1 MATNPPSTPV
11 PATKPAAG
19 PAAREDQLLALLLTT
34 IWATRTG
41 RELPPVPV
49 SELSPAELMDFWA
62 DDQLDHPPRRLL
74 LRAALTPGHGG
85 SECGN

>member
-1 MATNPPSTPV
+1 MATNPPITPV

-19 PAAREDQLLALLLTT
+19 PAGRDDQLLALLLTT

-49 SELSPAELMDFWA
+49 SELSAAELMDFWA
-62 DDQLDHPPRRLL
+62 DDEPDHPPRRRLM
-74 LRAALTPGHGG
+74 RAALAPGHAG
-85 SECGN
+85 SE

>member
-1 MATNPPSTPV
+1 MATNPPITPL

-41 RELPPVPV
+41 RDLPPVPV
-49 SELSPAELMDFWA
+49 SDLSPAELMEFWA
-62 DDQLDHPPRRLL
+62 DDQLDHPPRRVL
-74 LRAALTPGHGG
+74 LRATLTPGRAD
-85 SECGN
+85 SE

>member
-1 MATNPPSTPV
+1 MATNPPITPL

-19 PAAREDQLLALLLTT
+19 PAGRDDQLLALLLTT

-49 SELSPAELMDFWA
+49 SELSAAELMDFWA
-62 DDQLDHPPRRLL
+62 DDQLDHPPPPTAA
-74 LRAALTPGHGG
+74 RATITPVHTG
-85 SECGN
+85 SE

>member
-1 MATNPPSTPV
+1 MAPNPPITPV

-49 SELSPAELMDFWA
+49 SELSPEELMDFWA
-62 DDQLDHPPRRLL
+62 DDQLDHLPRWLQ
-74 LRAALTPGHGG
+74 LRATATPGHAG
-85 SECGN
+85 SE